1 MPLPILQPHA
11 DPTSD
16 DLMRY
21 FARTE
26 LHWARQV
33 AADETVLDAGVAFT
47 NAQLPRVPD
56 ANRMF
61 DVALPDG
68 MTPQNA
74 FAAVEEH
81 FAAAGTR
88 CLSWT
93 MNPAAPSAR
102 TAPMADFLSSRGLAR
117 VTHDVLRLEGAP
129 AEPIRQPADLTI
141 IPARASFRHTRAIAE
156 DAARE
161 YSNDPDDLSEQ
172 AEASLL
178 HLDDP
183 HTDALLALRGGDAV
197 AYIAV
202 LAVGEIG
209 VIAHLHVAAPFR
221 RQGIGLT
228 MLGRG
233 LEICARSLFRH
244 VFIEADPQS
253 PAATSLY
260 HRCGFRKVGDA
271 VSFRAL
277 NDGGRAA

>member
-1 MPLPILQPHA
+1 
-11 DPTSD
+11 
-16 DLMRY
+16 
-21 FARTE
+21 
-26 LHWARQV
+26 
-33 AADETVLDAGVAFT
+33 
-47 NAQLPRVPD
+47 
-56 ANRMF
+56 
-61 DVALPDG
+61 
-68 MTPQNA
+68 
-74 FAAVEEH
+74 
-81 FAAAGTR
+81 
-88 CLSWT
+88 
-93 MNPAAPSAR
+93 
-102 TAPMADFLSSRGLAR
+102 MADFLSSRGLAR
-117 VTHDVLRLEGAP
+117 VTHDVLRLEGALV
-129 AEPIRQPADLTI
+129 AEPTVRQPADLTI

-161 YSNDPDDLSEQ
+161 YSSDPDAVSEQ

-228 MLGRG
+228 MLARG

-260 HRCGFRKVGDA
+260 HRCGFRKVGDT

-277 NDGGRAA
+277 NDGGREA

>member
-11 DPTSD
+11 DPTGD
-16 DLMRY
+16 DLLRF

-33 AADETVLDAGVAFT
+33 AADETVLDVGVALT
-47 NAQLPRVPD
+47 NAELPRVSD

-68 MTPQNA
+68 MTPQEA
-74 FAAVEEH
+74 FAAADEH
-81 FAAAGTR
+81 FARAGTK

-93 MNPAAPSAR
+93 MNPAAPPAQ
-102 TAPMADFLSSRGLAR
+102 TAAMADFLSSRGLAR

-161 YSNDPDDLSEQ
+161 YATEQNAISEQ

-178 HLDDP
+178 HLDDA

-221 RQGIGLT
+221 RQAIGLT

-233 LEICARSLFRH
+233 LEICARSLFHH

-253 PAATSLY
+253 PAAMSLY
-260 HRCGFRKVGDA
+260 HRCGFRKVGQTT
-271 VSFRAL
+271 SF
-277 NDGGRAA
+277 GTSMT

>member
-1 MPLPILQPHA
+1 MPLPILQPHG
-11 DPTSD
+11 DPTGD
-16 DLMRY
+16 DLLRY

-47 NAQLPRVPD
+47 NPQLPRVGD

-68 MTPQNA
+68 VTPQEA
-74 FAAVEEH
+74 FAAAEEH

-93 MNPAAPSAR
+93 MNPAASAAR
-102 TAPMADFLSSRGLAR
+102 TAVMADFLLSRGFTR
-117 VTHDVLRLEGAP
+117 ITHDVLRLDGAP

-141 IPARASFRHTRAIAE
+141 IPARASFRHTRALAE
-156 DAARE
+156 EAARE
-161 YSNDPDDLSEQ
+161 YTGAEAAAEL
-172 AEASLL
+172 AEASVL

-183 HTDALLALRGGDAV
+183 HTDALLALRDGNAV

-209 VIAHLHVAAPFR
+209 VIAHLHVAAALR
-221 RQGIGLT
+221 RQGIGLM

-253 PAATSLY
+253 PAATALY
-260 HRCGFRKVGDA
+260 HRCGFRKVGDTT
-271 VSFRAL
+271 SFRA
-277 NDGGRAA
+277 